1 MAWRLLPPQKPHK
14 KACKYVEDGSE
25 HYKYIFCVLFRS
37 NEFLAFGGKEVAWFT
52 WPANGDFTVKRQ
64 FTASDWII
72 DMSAAGRHE
81 QHLFYILT
89 AHNRVQILTG
99 TKESFR
105 LLRTVTCQEKC
116 ILYSGLIVT
125 NQRRGKA

>member
-1 MAWRLLPPQKPHK
+1 MLAWRLLPFQKPHK
-14 KACKYVEDGSE
+14 KSLRIKDGSE
-25 HYKYIFCVLFRS
+25 YFKYIFCVLFSRS

-52 WPANGDFTVKRQ
+52 WPASGDFTVKRR

-72 DMSAAGRHE
+72 DISAAGRHE
-81 QHLFYILT
+81 QDLFYILT

-125 NQRRGKA
+125 NQGGG